1 MAVERAFLV
10 KLVGDAKQLIGE
22 FNKTSRSA
30 EGVFGKGGLGGKLS
44 ALVPSFK
51 TLSIAGT
58 AAFGAITAAAGLAA
72 RAAAQDEESQR
83 LLKQAL
89 DNTFGATQT
98 LTAGTEAFVE
108 EMMMATAT
116 ADDQLRPALGLLI
129 RATGDLGQAQDL
141 LKLSLDIA
149 AGSGRDL
156 SSVSVALARAANGSF
171 TALTRLGVPIS
182 ESAVKSKNLTQVTK
196 ELTDA
201 FGGSAEAAANTSAG
215 QFRKFGIAV
224 DELQEQFGE
233 LLLPALVSVTG
244 YLTNTVIPAVSLAI
258 ETFRSRGV
266 KDALAFFV
274 AAFGQA
280 GIAVLDQ
287 LENVALGIYS
297 FMEGVVATLS
307 PLFAAIDL
315 VRSAL
320 AFGKPIDSIQKQIQD
335 RTKAVAGAFD
345 AFRSS
350 VNQASRQLEIIAGG
364 PLDTVERRLA
374 RTRQEAKGTSSG
386 LEGLGDEAEKA
397 GGKVGKLADKLS
409 KTDKIAKYT
418 DVLKDA
424 KRASDAFGR
433 SQEKVGETRE
443 SLAEADKDLAAAQEA
458 LRKAQAGGTPA
469 EIADAQRK
477 VAAAERSRA
486 RAGFDI
492 EQSII
497 AVREA
502 EADLAKLRSDPEAT
516 PDAIRKAEIAL
527 AEAKFAVADSEDNQ
541 IEVTN
546 RLTEARRDLRIV
558 TEGLRKGDEELVPFQ
573 TEVER
578 LSKLQEIAS
587 KNHTKALE
595 DETEAVKEYS
605 QALKDLQDVM
615 DKFPKATAGLGGR
628 EDLLNLPT
636 RPPTPASSNGGFG
649 TPTQSQVNM
658 YVTGGMGVDGPA
670 LGQEILEAL
679 RDYERVNG
687 PLNLAF

>member
-1 MAVERAFLV
+1 
-10 KLVGDAKQLIGE
+10 
-22 FNKTSRSA
+22 
-30 EGVFGKGGLGGKLS
+30 
-44 ALVPSFK
+44 
-51 TLSIAGT
+51 
-58 AAFGAITAAAGLAA
+58 
-72 RAAAQDEESQR
+72 
-83 LLKQAL
+83 
-89 DNTFGATQT
+89 
-98 LTAGTEAFVE
+98 
-108 EMMMATAT
+108 
-116 ADDQLRPALGLLI
+116 
-129 RATGDLGQAQDL
+129 
-141 LKLSLDIA
+141 
-149 AGSGRDL
+149 
-156 SSVSVALARAANGSF
+156 
-171 TALTRLGVPIS
+171 
-182 ESAVKSKNLTQVTK
+182 
-196 ELTDA
+196 
-201 FGGSAEAAANTSAG
+201 
-215 QFRKFGIAV
+215 
-224 DELQEQFGE
+224 
-233 LLLPALVSVTG
+233 VSVTG